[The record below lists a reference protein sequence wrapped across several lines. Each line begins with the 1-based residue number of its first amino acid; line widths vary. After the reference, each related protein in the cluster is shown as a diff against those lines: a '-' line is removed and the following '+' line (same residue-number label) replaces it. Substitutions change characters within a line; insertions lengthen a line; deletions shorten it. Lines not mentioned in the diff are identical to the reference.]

1 MELIKFLITKKFHAY
16 FSLRNWKRV
25 LSDGALSLCLLL
37 YAIGGAILYNYG
49 LDMKK
54 GVLISSVS
62 ILKGFELFLLIF
74 PVFIK
79 FFPSIALTRPI
90 IGFQFPLKKN
100 KIAVID
106 FIAIR
111 FCKTVNLCL
120 FFAIVVF
127 GLFCKTLSTYAV
139 LILFSYWL
147 SGFLFAENIINAI
160 SWKKF
165 WYLSLVVGLFLLSY
179 FNITRD
185 YSDIALR
192 NGQISVIIIISCILF
207 GLYFLFYHKKNDFLS
222 KAFLLY
228 NSDKDSQFHHYN
240 TKLLIRTKKFIKVI
254 FIAFLLKIL
263 FLILFFSS
271 THYSFDI
278 LLKRLPYLTIMIVPL
293 IIFTYVF
300 NNIWGYFY
308 SLEINHLIIS
318 ISFKRHFQ
326 IFLSLLLPILL
337 MDLGITFLLL
347 FTFGYLHFKI
357 IIFYFI
363 FTLYCIPLSFISSFL
378 KFFFVPSAL
387 DFNQFRGKTSLLFSF
402 IMIIPAFICGL
413 IYDNNNDFYIS
424 IITLALTSLLC
435 FIYIKNNY
443 VLLLL
448 KIRRK
453 MFEG

>member
-147 SGFLFAENIINAI
+147 SGFLFAENI
-160 SWKKF
+160 
-165 WYLSLVVGLFLLSY
+165 V
-179 FNITRD
+179 
-185 YSDIALR
+185 
-192 NGQISVIIIISCILF
+192 
-207 GLYFLFYHKKNDFLS
+207 
-222 KAFLLY
+222 
-228 NSDKDSQFHHYN
+228 
-240 TKLLIRTKKFIKVI
+240 
-254 FIAFLLKIL
+254 
-263 FLILFFSS
+263 
-271 THYSFDI
+271 
-278 LLKRLPYLTIMIVPL
+278 
-293 IIFTYVF
+293 
-300 NNIWGYFY
+300 
-308 SLEINHLIIS
+308 
-318 ISFKRHFQ
+318 
-326 IFLSLLLPILL
+326 
-337 MDLGITFLLL
+337 
-347 FTFGYLHFKI
+347 
-357 IIFYFI
+357 
-363 FTLYCIPLSFISSFL
+363 
-378 KFFFVPSAL
+378 
-387 DFNQFRGKTSLLFSF
+387 
-402 IMIIPAFICGL
+402 
-413 IYDNNNDFYIS
+413 
-424 IITLALTSLLC
+424 LAP
-435 FIYIKNNY
+435 
-443 VLLLL
+443 
-448 KIRRK
+448 
-453 MFEG
+453 